1 MLYIRSDANATIGT
15 GHMMRCLA
23 IAQAVEEQGQQVT
36 FIVADE
42 TGAQYILERGYPCI
56 KLDSVW
62 NDLDVEIEKILNL
75 IRKYSIQQLFLDSY
89 YVTTKYLR
97 AMNQVTE
104 VTYLDDLHQ
113 IEYPC
118 KRLINYAIYAG
129 HFLYSLDWEI
139 EELYLGCK
147 YTPLRKE
154 FQNLP
159 KKITKSN
166 VENVLVLSGGTD
178 TYHFLLQML
187 EVILKEEK
195 FSDIQFHIVSGK
207 YASDDSK
214 MIDMIEAKGNIRLYK
229 NLYNLS
235 HYMQQADVAISAGG
249 TTLYELCACGT
260 PTICYALADNQLEN
274 VLRFHKEGYMYYG
287 GDIRCDHTSIYKIYK
302 KLMQWLE
309 YPEERQT
316 VSLKMQELVD
326 GNGASR
332 IAKILTEKRD

>member
-1 MLYIRSDANATIGT
+1 MLYIRADANATIGT

-23 IAQAVEEQGQQVT
+23 IAQAVEGQGQQVT
-36 FIVADE
+36 FIVADDM
-42 TGAQYILERGYPCI
+42 GAQFILERGYPCI
-56 KLDSVW
+56 KLDSAW
-62 NDLDVEIEKILNL
+62 DDLDVEIEKILNL
-75 IRKYSIQQLFLDSY
+75 IRRYSIQQLFLDSY
-89 YVTTKYLR
+89 YVTTKYLK

-129 HFLYSLDWEI
+129 HFLYPLDWEI

-159 KKITKSN
+159 KKITRSN

-207 YASDDSK
+207 YASDDLK
-214 MIDMIEAKGNIRLYK
+214 MRDMAKSMENIHLYS
-229 NLYNLS
+229 NLTHMS
-235 HYMQQADVAISAGG
+235 TYMQQADVAISAGG

-274 VLRFHKEGYMYYG
+274 VLGFQKEDIMFYG
-287 GDIRCDHTSIYKIYK
+287 GDIRRDDVSINNIHQ
-302 KLMQWLE
+302 KLLQWIDN
-309 YPEERQT
+309 PEERG
-316 VSLKMQELVD
+316 VFSVKMQNLVD
-326 GNGASR
+326 GQGASR